1 VGGFT
6 TDESRAAKDFPTD
19 LFLPARSEI
28 FSVQKFLVR
37 KFVGRIFFYSKVK
50 KPKNF
55 PVES

>member
-1 VGGFT
+1 M

-28 FSVQKFLVR
+28 FSGQKFLAR
-37 KFVGRIFFYSKVK
+37 NSFYRIFSGSKGK

-55 PVES
+55 PVEI